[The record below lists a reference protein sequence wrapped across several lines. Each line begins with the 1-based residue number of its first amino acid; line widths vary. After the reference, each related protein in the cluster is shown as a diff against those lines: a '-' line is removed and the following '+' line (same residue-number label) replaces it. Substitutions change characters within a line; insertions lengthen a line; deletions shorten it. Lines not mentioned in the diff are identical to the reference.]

1 MVQYDKKIMNQL
13 LDSYEKS
20 LLFTGE
26 NKVNIS
32 IQFAFNRKNI
42 PAYFD
47 ESSSEYEVIH
57 VAMKNLQ
64 DMGYVRLVW
73 KKGKENHILSK
84 VLLNVE
90 KLEQA
95 YAYVNRTKK
104 ADYQMQMTEFLKD
117 AVLKYNTPVCTS
129 FLLYVLKRIENN
141 QSVKEYIDIKNIRET
156 EALIKG
162 IHKIEMNQKEC
173 YVREFSITVFQDSKY
188 FEQISSKVA
197 KVFKTFHSEFG
208 AKSTQAILA
217 EYGIYNTP
225 NYVYFKGAVSLGIDD
240 NWFPIGSLR
249 QGIGISGDDIGNL
262 KLKDFSEIKN
272 VMTIEN
278 LTTFFRWNEPGSLI
292 IYLGGYHNSVRRT
305 LLKAIYEYLPTAN
318 YYHFGDIDAGGFEI
332 YRDLCEKTG
341 IPFEMYHMDLDTLVK
356 YQKYGKALT
365 ENDRIRL
372 EKLRNGAMVKESELI
387 QYMLEHN
394 VKLEQ
399 ECIVREEL

>member
-13 LDSYEKS
+13 LDTYEKS

-26 NKVNIS
+26 NKVNIN

-47 ESSSEYEVIH
+47 DSSSEYEVIH
-57 VAMKNLQ
+57 VAMKDLEE
-64 DMGYVRLVW
+64 MGHVRLVW

-90 KLEQA
+90 QLEQA
-95 YAYVNRTKK
+95 YAYVNRTPK
-104 ADYQMQMTEFLKD
+104 ADYQTQMTVFLKK

-129 FLLYVLKRIENN
+129 FLSYLQNRIENN
-141 QSVKEYIDIKNIRET
+141 QSVKEYIDIKNLKET
-156 EALIKG
+156 EALVNG
-162 IHKIEMNQKEC
+162 IYKIETNQMEC
-173 YVREFSITVFQDSKY
+173 YIREFSIATFQDSKY

-197 KVFKTFHSEFG
+197 KVFRTFRPDMAG
-208 AKSTQAILA
+208 IDTQAILA

-225 NYVYFKGAVSLGIDD
+225 NYVYFKGEISLGIGD

-249 QGIGISGDDIGNL
+249 QGVGISGDDIGNIR
-262 KLKDFSEIKN
+262 LKDVSGIQS
-272 VMTIEN
+272 VLTIEN

-292 IYLGGYHNSVRRT
+292 IYLGGYHNSVRRS
-305 LLKAIYEYLPTAN
+305 LLKAIYECLPTAK

-341 IPFEMYHMDLDTLVK
+341 IPFEMYHMNIDTLVK
-356 YQKYGKALT
+356 YQQYAKELT
-365 ENDRIRL
+365 EHDKIRL
-372 EKLRNGAMVKESELI
+372 EKLKAGTMAKESDLI

-399 ECIVREEL
+399 ECIVRE